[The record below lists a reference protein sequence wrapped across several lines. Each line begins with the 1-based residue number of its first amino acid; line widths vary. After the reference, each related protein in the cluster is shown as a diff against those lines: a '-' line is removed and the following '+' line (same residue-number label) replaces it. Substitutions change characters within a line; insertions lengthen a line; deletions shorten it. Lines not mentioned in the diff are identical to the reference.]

1 MKLKNSIKHFC
12 LMISIILLMNTIC
25 VVSYAENSNL
35 IDVNFG
41 ELLTAQENNGYAP
54 FTGENMLENFYQAK
68 AELPEEIPVLE
79 SFDVHG
85 ENVYYVA
92 VTGDDEAEGS
102 EASPLQTV
110 TEALRRISKLSDGE
124 KQGGSV
130 IYLRGGEYHLK
141 DVISITSEHTSND
154 STLFISSYPG
164 EKAVFSVDESI
175 CLSEARKVTKENS
188 GLETYGRINKNAVGK
203 LYYITYEDMDVKKIP
218 YESVFYLNDM
228 PMFISRY
235 PNQGTDTVDSVIEDG
250 SYVNGE
256 GLTRTGLPMEW
267 KSQDDHPFTWKD
279 NRNIH
284 IFGRV
289 ANEWS
294 LTDGKVWFDDDTNT
308 IKTTSA
314 LTPNYSPVT
323 TNFWSSISSTYYYA
337 NIFEEID
344 SFGEWFA
351 DDEAQR
357 FYFYLPED
365 IDKESSYI
373 SYKKQEGYGVEVSDS
388 KNVVFNRIDF
398 SDMDYGIRIS
408 NSKAVVLQNLSL
420 RDIDKTAVYM
430 TDTEKCGILNSTI
443 RNISGD
449 YAVIISQS
457 ADNISNLVPRRNFIQ
472 NSFINNVES
481 AVNVSGSTGN
491 IFSHNLFENT
501 GFSAVYLTGAENIF
515 EYNEFSGVAN
525 QITDAGGIYIGGDI
539 KNRANTIRYNYFH
552 DSNPDKKNARAIY
565 NDDCSDMSWNYG
577 NVVKNFSYGIFQ
589 HSGDDHV
596 IMDNIV
602 INADTYIRNSAD
614 YATQEYLMKNYFFV
628 DSPQFIQGYQTYD
641 LGNSQ
646 TWQRRYSGILKE
658 KYDQVLEA
666 KAGVDKDAG
675 AIYNKIINVV
685 TGKNKAS
692 DYANANDVQKACD
705 LVVDTGCYYIGNT
718 YVVPGWS
725 YSNGYGPSNY
735 GRNNVCEPDN
745 RGKPK
750 VKYVSASS
758 GGNNY
763 DISGYVKNMGLLN
776 SVSSEEDM
784 PVIYM
789 EQKKEFAKDEFTGVS
804 WSSAI
809 NCSYYKAEIA
819 TDAEF
824 KNIVISYVT
833 PNTEYP
839 LYTYSYDKNT
849 GVNVKKKTNNYN
861 FLTDVTYYARVTA
874 ISLVNCIENPSV
886 TSNVKEFVLRDEL
899 NILKDAAE
907 VDSYIGDRSMKIK
920 ITGSVPDYLINE
932 EDKQVTVMLVDEG
945 IIKHIGQIDAYEN
958 NVFSYVF
965 SADITDKTRIR
976 IRAGKND
983 ITDDLFG
990 DKVKNITEISFS
1002 AEGESIT
1009 AGEIVTAVAKI
1020 NNMFDAVDVF
1030 SIIVAS
1036 YDKDG
1041 RLINVSKLDSK
1052 EIAGNE
1058 IYELSNKYTVPEGS
1072 STVKAFLWNKTD
1084 MKPLVGEITKSESEN
1099 K

>member
-1 MKLKNSIKHFC
+1 MKMKNNIKHFC
-12 LMISIILLMNTIC
+12 FAISMIFMQNLFPGIA
-25 VVSYAENSNL
+25 YAENSNL

-41 ELLTAQENNGYAP
+41 ELLTLQEKNGYEA
-54 FTGENMLENFYQAK
+54 FNGENMLENFYQAK
-68 AELPEEIPVLE
+68 AELPEEIPVLD
-79 SFDVHG
+79 SFDVEG
-85 ENVYYVA
+85 ENVYFVA
-92 VTGDDEAEGS
+92 LTGDDEADGS
-102 EASPLQTV
+102 EASPLATV
-110 TEALRRISKLSDGE
+110 TEALKRISALSDSE
-124 KQGGSV
+124 KAGGSV
-130 IYLRGGEYHLK
+130 IYIREGEYHLN
-141 DVISITSEHTSND
+141 DVISITDEHTSDD
-154 STLFISSYPG
+154 STLFISSYHG
-164 EKAVFSVDESI
+164 EKVVLRGDENVLLSKAV
-175 CLSEARKVTKENS
+175 KVTRENS
-188 GLETYGRINKNAVGK
+188 NLELCGRINNDAVGK
-203 LYYITYEDMDVKKIP
+203 LFYITYEDMGIDKIP
-218 YESVFYLNDM
+218 YESIFYFNNV

-267 KSQDDHPFTWKD
+267 KSQDEHPFTWKD

-323 TNFWSSISSTYYYA
+323 TNFWSSISSTYYYT

-373 SYKKQEGYGVEVSDS
+373 SYKKHGGYGVEVSDS
-388 KNVVFNRIDF
+388 RNVVFNRIDF
-398 SDMDYGIRIS
+398 SNMDYGIKIS

-420 RDIDKTAVYM
+420 RDINNTAVYM
-430 TDTEKCGILNSTI
+430 TDTEKCGILNSAI
-443 RNISGD
+443 RNVSGD
-449 YAVIISQS
+449 YAVIITQS
-457 ADNISNLVPRRNFIQ
+457 AENISNLVPRRNFIQ
-472 NSFINNVES
+472 NSSINNVKS

-491 IFSHNLFENT
+491 IFSHNLIENT
-501 GFSAVYLTGAENIF
+501 GFSAIYLTGAENIF

-577 NVVKNFSYGIFQ
+577 NVIKNFGYGISL

-628 DSPQFIQGYQTYD
+628 ASPQFIQGYQTYN

-658 KYDQVLEA
+658 KYDKVLEA
-666 KAGVDKDAG
+666 KAGVDKDAN

-692 DYANANDVQKACD
+692 DYTNAQDVQKACD
-705 LVVDTGCYYIGNT
+705 LVVDSGCYYIGNT
-718 YVVPGWS
+718 YVVPGWT
-725 YSNGYGPSNY
+725 YSNGYGPSAY

-776 SVSSEEDM
+776 SAESEKSK

-789 EQKKEFAKDEFTGVS
+789 EQKKEFAKDDFTGIS

-809 NCSYYKAEIA
+809 DCSYYKAEIA

-824 KNIVISYVT
+824 KNIVISYDT

-839 LYTYSYDKNT
+839 VYTYAYDKAA
-849 GVNVKKKTNNYN
+849 GVNVKNKTNDYD
-861 FLTDVTYYARVTA
+861 FLTNVPYYVRVTA
-874 ISLVNCIENPSV
+874 ISLANCIENPDTISD
-886 TSNVKEFVLRDEL
+886 VKEFILRDEL
-899 NILKDAAE
+899 NILKDSS
-907 VDSYIGDRSMKIK
+907 VVKSYFGNTSMKIK
-920 ITGSVPDYLINE
+920 IAGSVPDYLINE
-932 EDKQVTVMLVDEG
+932 VDKQITIMLVDEG
-945 IIKHIGQIDAYEN
+945 TIKHIGQIDASQN
-958 NVFSYVF
+958 NTFSYVF
-965 SADITDKTRIR
+965 SEDITDTTRIK
-976 IRAGKND
+976 IRAGNND
-983 ITDDLFG
+983 ITDEVFSNA
-990 DKVKNITEISFS
+990 VENITEVSFDTDGGKI
-1002 AEGESIT
+1002 AIGEV
-1009 AGEIVTAVAKI
+1009 VTAVAKI
-1020 NNMFDAVDVF
+1020 NNMFNVTDVF
-1030 SIIVAS
+1030 SIAVTS
-1036 YDKDG
+1036 YDENG
-1041 RLINVSKLDSK
+1041 RLIDVKMIDSR
-1052 EIAGNE
+1052 EVEENE
-1058 IYELSNKYTVPEGS
+1058 IYELSNKYVVPQGAV
-1072 STVKAFLWNKTD
+1072 TVKAFLWTKSN
-1084 MKPLVGEITKSESEN
+1084 MKPLTDAIIEN
-1099 K
+1099 IE